1 MEELSLRIPSQDM
14 AFISELAAR
23 MGWVLNKLSN
33 ITNITLVNDV
43 AVNEPQKNK
52 IKLPKG
58 NGKSSQEAMEWVK
71 SLVIKGGNPVPSE
84 ENGRELRTEKYL

>member
-23 MGWVLNKLSN
+23 MGWVLNKLSS

-43 AVNEPQKNK
+43 AANEPQKNK

-71 SLVIKGGNPVPSE
+71 SLVIKGGNPVPVE
-84 ENGRELRTEKYL
+84 ENGRELRSEKYL